1 MNKLTWENG
10 PFVDTIGTY
19 ASAAWAIHSAVDE
32 NIITQGLDSTFI
44 KKKKKKAW
52 TPDIGIARVA
62 TIRETKRVSF
72 IAMVILLLVN

>member
-19 ASAAWAIHSAVDE
+19 ASAVWAIHSAVDE
-32 NIITQGLDSTFI
+32 NIITQGLDSTFTQ
-44 KKKKKKAW
+44 KKKAW

-62 TIRETKRVSF
+62 TIRETKRVIF